1 MAAARK
7 WAEPERPACFA
18 KYPGATWD
26 SEAGVWRD
34 GDFWFDARAAQAASE
49 FFPKYLCLTEG
60 EWAGRPF
67 VLQPWQEHDVVRPLF
82 GWKRADGT
90 RRYRRCFIWIPRKN
104 GKTEF
109 AAGLML
115 LMLLG
120 DAEPGGQV
128 FSIAA
133 EKDQASIVFN
143 KATTMVA
150 YSQALGELLETLKT
164 SIYCPKLNASI
175 RPLSGKPH
183 GKHGLNMS
191 GLVGDEIHE
200 WKSGDLYTFVHDS
213 AAARRQPLEILI
225 STAGVKGTYGEEVW
239 DECQAIVAGEVD
251 APDTLVVIYAANDN
265 DDWTD
270 PEVHKRA
277 NPNFAVS
284 VKVDAFNT
292 DLKRARQLPRYENDF
307 KRYRLNLWTEQ
318 AVRWLP
324 MDAVDDD
331 GRRFGWDHCVGA
343 TPWRELERRLIGK
356 KCYGGLDLA
365 AVNDLS
371 ALVWWFPIQDGLAR
385 PVMLPR
391 FFKPSALIKEHSRR
405 DKIRYDRMADT
416 EGRYAESGSL
426 IATPGNVA
434 DYPAIRAHI
443 LADGAKFKIAWAG
456 SAESEVPQHTGSIA
470 IDRWN
475 AIETT
480 VKLREEGL
488 AACLFGQGFASMSAP
503 AKELERLV
511 LDNGFDHG
519 GHPLLREHAK
529 AVAIETDAADNIK
542 PSKSASTRRIDGIVG
557 GVMALGIALPD
568 PGEPEESV
576 YEKLARQRREAAE
589 REAA

>member
-1 MAAARK
+1 MAAARQ
-7 WAEPERPACFA
+7 WAEPERPVCFA
-18 KYPGATWD
+18 KYPEAWWD
-26 SEAGVWRD
+26 QDRGVWRD
-34 GDFWFDARAAQAASE
+34 GDYWYDAKAANAAAE
-49 FFPKYLCLTEG
+49 FFAKYLCLTEG

-67 VLQPWQEHDVVRPLF
+67 ILQPWQEHDVVRPLF

-90 RRYRRCFIWIPRKN
+90 RRYRRCYIWVPRKN

-143 KATTMVA
+143 KAATMVA
-150 YSQALGELLETLKT
+150 YSPKLGELLETLKT
-164 SIYCPKLNASI
+164 SIYCPRLNASI
-175 RPLSGKPH
+175 RPLSGKPQ

-213 AAARRQPLEILI
+213 AAARRQPLEVLI
-225 STAGVKGTYGEEVW
+225 STAGVKGTHGEEVW
-239 DECQAIVAGEVD
+239 DECQAILAGDVE
-251 APDTLVVIYAANDN
+251 APDTLVVVYAANDN

-270 PEVHKRA
+270 PAVHARV
-277 NPNFAVS
+277 NPNYGVS
-284 VKVDAFNT
+284 VKVDAFEAA
-292 DLKRARQLPRYENDF
+292 LKLARQLPRLENDF
-307 KRYRLNLWTEQ
+307 KRYRLNMWTEQ
-318 AVRWLP
+318 SVLWLP
-324 MDAVDDD
+324 MESVDDE
-331 GRRFGWDHCVGA
+331 GRRFGWDHCVGP
-343 TPWRELERRLIGK
+343 TPWRELEAKLAGK
-356 KCYGGLDLA
+356 TCYGGLDLA

-371 ALVWWFPIQDGLAR
+371 ALVWWFPAQAGLDR

-391 FFKPSALIKEHSRR
+391 FFKPASLIKAHTKR
-405 DKIRYDRMADT
+405 DKIRYDRMADE
-416 EGRYAESGSL
+416 EGKYPESGSL

-434 DYPAIRAHI
+434 DYPVIRAQI
-443 LADGAKFKIAWAG
+443 LADGEKFKIAYAG
-456 SAESEVPQHTGSIA
+456 NIADVPEHTGSVA

-480 VKLREEGL
+480 VALRGEGL
-488 AACLFGQGFASMSAP
+488 AACLFGQGYASMSAP

-511 LDNGFDHG
+511 LANGFDHG

-529 AVAIETDAADNIK
+529 AVAIESDPAGNIK
-542 PSKSASTRRIDGIVG
+542 PSKSTSTKRIDGIVA

-568 PGEPEESV
+568 PGPPVESV
-576 YEKLARQRREAAE
+576 YEQLARQRREA

>member
-1 MAAARK
+1 LACST
-7 WAEPERPACFA
+7 EPPRPVCFA
-18 KYPGATWD
+18 RYPGAAWD
-26 SEAGVWRD
+26 AAAGVWRD
-34 GDFWFDARAAQAASE
+34 GEYWYDPKAAQAACD
-49 FFPKYLCLTEG
+49 FFAKYLCLTEG

-67 VLQPWQEHDVVRPLF
+67 VLQHWQEHDVVRPLF

-120 DAEPGGQV
+120 DGEPGGQV

-143 KATTMVA
+143 KASVMVA
-150 YSQALGELLETLKT
+150 YSPKLAELLEPLKT
-164 SIYCPKLNASI
+164 SIYCPQLNASI
-175 RPLSGKPH
+175 RPLSGKPQ

-200 WKSGDLYTFVHDS
+200 WKTGDLYTFVHDS

-225 STAGVKGTYGEEVW
+225 STAGVKGTHGEEVW
-239 DECQAIVAGEVD
+239 DECQAILAGDIE
-251 APDTLVVIYAANDN
+251 APDTLVIAYAANDN

-270 PEVHKRA
+270 PEVHRRV
-277 NPNFAVS
+277 NPNFGVS
-284 VKVDAFNT
+284 VKIDTFNA
-292 DLKRARQLPRYENDF
+292 DLKRARQLPRLENDF
-307 KRYRLNLWTEQ
+307 KRYRLNMWTEQ

-331 GRRFGWDHCVGA
+331 GRRYGWDHCVGD
-343 TPWRELERRLIGK
+343 THWLRLAEKLAGK
-356 KCYGGLDLA
+356 RCFGGLDLSA
-365 AVNDLS
+365 INDLS
-371 ALVWWFPIQDGLAR
+371 ALVWWFPIQDGLDR

-391 FFKPSALIKEHSRR
+391 FFKPRSLLRAHGKR
-405 DKIRYDRMADT
+405 DKLNYERWVE
-416 EGRYAESGSL
+416 EGAL
-426 IATPGNVA
+426 LATPGNVV
-434 DYPAIRAHI
+434 DYAFIRQTI
-443 LADGAKFKIAWAG
+443 YEDGERFDIAYAG
-456 SAESEVPQHTGSIA
+456 AGDCPEGSGSIA

-488 AACLFGQGFASMSAP
+488 QAALFGQGFASMSPP

-511 LDNGFDHG
+511 LDNAFDHG
-519 GHPLLREHAK
+519 DHPILRQHAK
-529 AVAIETDAADNIK
+529 VCAIDTDPAGNIK
-542 PSKSASTRRIDGIVG
+542 PSKAAASQRIDGVAAG
-557 GVMALGIALPD
+557 CMAIGIALRD
-568 PGEPEESV
+568 TDEVGESV
-576 YEKLARQRREAAE
+576 YEQMARERAEAA
-589 REAA
+589 